1 VKAKTGMGPMSLI
14 SMNYFSK
21 HIAAV
26 VRTES
31 PSKKQLLIEHMPLN
45 KTDWMYFVLVYFLFI
60 LYSHEVANK
69 LCFCKSHNF
78 HSYYP
83 ELTIYKKYFKCSCV
97 EAKHS
102 SRRVVRIKEY
112 ITFLKYILW

>member
-45 KTDWMYFVLVYFLFI
+45 KTD
-60 LYSHEVANK
+60 
-69 LCFCKSHNF
+69 
-78 HSYYP
+78 
-83 ELTIYKKYFKCSCV
+83 
-97 EAKHS
+97 
-102 SRRVVRIKEY
+102 
-112 ITFLKYILW
+112 